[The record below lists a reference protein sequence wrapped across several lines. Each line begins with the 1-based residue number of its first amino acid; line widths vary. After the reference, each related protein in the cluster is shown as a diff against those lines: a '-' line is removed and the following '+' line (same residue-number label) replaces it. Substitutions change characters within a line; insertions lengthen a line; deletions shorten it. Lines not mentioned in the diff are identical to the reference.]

1 MHLLISV
8 LRMQWYQVAV
18 YEKEDH
24 IKNCNSSY
32 KKDYLRLIVL
42 HHLTLTHDILLNLEF
57 YTIFCMC
64 KEENSISMTWIKKNC
79 QRNHLDLFIDL
90 YHQYRSLFIETETIT
105 FYVKAPVLHRR
116 TKVKKEKKRKKNKDN
131 YPFFLEFGRTKSRE
145 SNIHFWIVE
154 GNVSMRL

>member
-1 MHLLISV
+1 MITLYFLYCNMIFLFLQLSALYHAPSDFCAQNALQEKQRSFLNVVSNSLVTSV
-8 LRMQWYQVAV
+8 YLTVIAGCCLTVVAV
-18 YEKEDH
+18 CEKEDH

-90 YHQYRSLFIETETIT
+90 YHQYSYLFIETETIT
-105 FYVKAPVLHRR
+105 FYVKA
-116 TKVKKEKKRKKNKDN
+116 
-131 YPFFLEFGRTKSRE
+131 
-145 SNIHFWIVE
+145 
-154 GNVSMRL
+154 